1 MKSLIGFL
9 FVAVFVVILLF
20 AGKNLL
26 STIIDFIASIREK
39 RNKKSSE
46 DKKEEGVPVSA
57 DSEKEVDR

>member
-1 MKSLIGFL
+1 MRSVIGFL
-9 FVAVFVVILLF
+9 FVAIFVVVLLF
-20 AGKNLL
+20 AGKSLV

-46 DKKEEGVPVSA
+46 DKIEEGVPVSA